1 MNYILLILSFV
12 LIELGISLIE
22 SLVISWI
29 ACILGINIAFK
40 IILFVVFIINLLLSA
55 KRKLRRKNNESCDF
69 MWESC

>member
-1 MNYILLILSFV
+1 MVYILLILLFV

-40 IILFVVFIINLLLSA
+40 IILFVVFIINLFLSI
-55 KRKLRRKNNESCDF
+55 KGN
-69 MWESC
+69 